1 MNYIIK
7 INIVIF
13 TLLVFQFI
21 NFNHSIAGNIINC
34 PTCNLDRNFCK
45 NCVSKPKNKKSSSSK
60 VKKKNPTNNNFKNDL
75 NLNTDKNKL
84 SLKTKDAEDKC
95 SELGFS
101 KGTEKYG
108 ECVLKLL
115 DLN

>member
-1 MNYIIK
+1 MNFKIK

-13 TLLVFQFI
+13 TLWVFQFI
-21 NFNHSIAGNIINC
+21 NLNYSMAGNIINC

-45 NCVSKPKNKKSSSSK
+45 NYVSKPKNKKSSSSK
-60 VKKKNPTNNNFKNDL
+60 IKKGNSTNKNFKTNL

-84 SLKTKDAEDKC
+84 SPKTKDAEEKC
-95 SELGFS
+95 TEFGFN

-115 DLN
+115 NLK